1 MAFENTKAE
10 LDRLFAALQDVPE
23 DEHELYLQIMQ
34 KLNELKAYG
43 MPLPDD
49 LVAFEQRL
57 EREFAAAER
66 RGIAAERRKER
77 PARGSTKS

>member
-1 MAFENTKAE
+1 MAFENTRAE
-10 LDRLFAALQDVPE
+10 IALLLAQVQDAPL

-49 LVAFEQRL
+49 LVELEHRL
-57 EREFAAAER
+57 EREFAADQRNAN
-66 RGIAAERRKER
+66 R
-77 PARGSTKS
+77 PTPHGRGSE